1 VLHGERVKL
10 RPLREDDVPGLA
22 EILRHP
28 DIALWWDEPDVE
40 WMLGEYL
47 DGGPDFGYAIVLG
60 EETIGLISF
69 SEEDDPSHRHA
80 GVDITVAVEHQG
92 EGLGTDALR
101 TLIRH
106 LFEDRGH
113 WRVTIDPDTENSR
126 AIRLYERI
134 GFRPVGVMRRYE
146 RRTDG
151 TFRDALLMDLLA
163 DEFELTSE
171 RGLSAG

>member
-1 VLHGERVKL
+1 VELC
-10 RPLREDDVPGLA
+10 PLREDDVPALA
-22 EILRHP
+22 EMLGHP
-28 DIALWWDEPDVE
+28 DIARWWNEPDVE
-40 WMLGEYL
+40 GMLGEHL
-47 DGGPDFGYAIVLG
+47 DVGRDFGYAIVSG
-60 EETIGLISF
+60 EETIGLITY
-69 SEEDDPSHRHA
+69 SEEDDPSYRHA
-80 GVDITVAVEHQG
+80 GVDIAVAVDHQG
-92 EGLGTDALR
+92 QGLGTDALR

-106 LFEDRGH
+106 LLEDRGH

-151 TFRDALLMDLLA
+151 TFRDALLMDLVA
-163 DEFELTSE
+163 DEFEATSG